1 MTDIQVGRVLRAL
14 RRRLRLTQR
23 QLGER
28 AGVSQQTISLIER
41 GHCAKLSGETMQRVF
56 AAVDARW
63 EPTVSWRGGALDRL
77 LDEAHARL
85 TAVVVER
92 LRAAGW
98 QVAVE
103 ATYNEFGERG
113 SIDILAGRRDVSAAL
128 MVEVKSDL
136 TVIEATVRK
145 ADEKTRLVRGSLCRK
160 RFGYMPSNVG
170 RLLIL
175 PATDSARRRV
185 RAASTCSRSPFLHEA
200 QPLEGG
206 CGDLTATCPASS
218 SSQIPTAVVIR
229 APAAARSGS
238 GRLVHAHPERLLT
251 VEGWPDGRLLHV
263 LLRGL
268 VSASWRLAQGHGD
281 ARAGKAPDPRTGGR
295 GRGRPRDLLVRVRL
309 DRVDRGGN
317 VRRAGDA
324 ARLLALRPVELLVD
338 LVLGVAA

>member
-1 MTDIQVGRVLRAL
+1 MTDIQVGRILRAL

-185 RAASTCSRSPFLHEA
+185 RAASTVLEVAFPARGSAARGWLRRPDGDLSGLLFVADTNRSGDTRARGGSQRVRTPRPRSPRA
-200 QPLEGG
+200 
-206 CGDLTATCPASS
+206 AS
-218 SSQIPTAVVIR
+218 
-229 APAAARSGS
+229 
-238 GRLVHAHPERLLT
+238 
-251 VEGWPDGRLLHV
+251 
-263 LLRGL
+263 
-268 VSASWRLAQGHGD
+268 
-281 ARAGKAPDPRTGGR
+281 
-295 GRGRPRDLLVRVRL
+295 
-309 DRVDRGGN
+309 DR
-317 VRRAGDA
+317 
-324 ARLLALRPVELLVD
+324 
-338 LVLGVAA
+338 